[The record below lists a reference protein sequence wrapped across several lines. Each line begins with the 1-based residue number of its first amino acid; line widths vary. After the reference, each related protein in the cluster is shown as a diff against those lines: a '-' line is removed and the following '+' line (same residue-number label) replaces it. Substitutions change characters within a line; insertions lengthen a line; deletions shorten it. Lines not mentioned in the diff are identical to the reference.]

1 MDDLEQRKRYPDPKP
16 IPARRAKHVIEQLEA
31 NPRYAAAAEIL
42 RVLNHAMA
50 RIDTEIDVLN
60 IERHLASRPNDPRA
74 SALTNRLRSRRESL
88 GKAAAE
94 SVPAAA
100 QSAVP
105 ASVAAALHLINDGV
119 RPRRQNRQ
127 AEIAQLEK
135 DKEVIRD
142 AIFEQQPIVDA
153 LRDDLSLEAA
163 KRHAAAY
170 QKLVLAIYRAA
181 QALATAA
188 DAEREFRS
196 DFAASGHSWV
206 PEIMRSFQL
215 RATLILGS
223 EHAVDSEISTARRY
237 LEGAKILK

>member
-74 SALTNRLRSRRESL
+74 PALANRLKSRRESL
-88 GKAAAE
+88 GKTAE
-94 SVPAAA
+94 SVPTA
-100 QSAVP
+100 QSDVP

-153 LRDDLSLEAA
+153 LRDDLSLETA

-206 PEIMRSFQL
+206 PEVMRSYQL
-215 RATLILGS
+215 RSTLILGS